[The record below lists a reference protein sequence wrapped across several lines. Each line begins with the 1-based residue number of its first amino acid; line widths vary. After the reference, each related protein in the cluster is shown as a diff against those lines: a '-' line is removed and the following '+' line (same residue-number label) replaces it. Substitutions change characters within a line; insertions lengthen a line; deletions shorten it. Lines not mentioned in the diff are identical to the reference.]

1 MNSNQSSSS
10 AANTPAANNGAQPQT
25 ENGSNGTANQQSQ
38 SSSQASAQPN
48 SQGNY
53 YYRDSQP
60 LKLETYPDL
69 PLQCYQGMDDEESE
83 PEVE

>member
-1 MNSNQSSSS
+1 MNSNQSSST
-10 AANTPAANNGAQPQT
+10 ANTPAANNGAQPQS
-25 ENGSNGTANQQSQ
+25 ENGSNGSTNQPSQ
-38 SSSQASAQPN
+38 SSSQASGQPN

-69 PLQCYQGMDDEESE
+69 PLQCYQQMEDEESE